1 MKGRF
6 SPFPTNPF
14 KRSLWA
20 ETERLAVH
28 HYLLCHFL
36 FRFLGCFSS
45 HLQLFL
51 LSLFLWC
58 GPTCNASVL
67 SFSPSLQSSKLHCIP
82 LEITFLFLSSCLPLK
97 ASAFFVTL
105 FPWSIFVLTV
115 YLKPSFFSSFLHLT
129 AAGFLTSCLQCVVIL
144 SHRWKAKLQGC
155 RNPGLPHRSAA
166 AKYRCPIPDQVGNLL
181 MLFMG
186 LEKYYF
192 PQALK

>member
-1 MKGRF
+1 MSLSRNRKACCPPL
-6 SPFPTNPF
+6 SLPF
-14 KRSLWA
+14 
-20 ETERLAVH
+20 H
-28 HYLLCHFL
+28 
-36 FRFLGCFSS
+36 RFLGCFSS

-51 LSLFLWC
+51 LPLFLWC

-67 SFSPSLQSSKLHCIP
+67 SFAPSFQSSKLHCIL
-82 LEITFLFLSSCLPLK
+82 LEITFLFLSSCLL
-97 ASAFFVTL
+97 SFCIFVTL
-105 FPWSIFVLTV
+105 FLWSILVLTV

-129 AAGFLTSCLQCVVIL
+129 AAGFLMSCPQCVVIL

-166 AKYRCPIPDQVGNLL
+166 AKYRCPFPDQVGNLL